1 MLKRRKI
8 AVIGVGAVG
17 KNTAYALCLRG
28 LTDDL
33 VLVDKKIERLRT

>member
-17 KNTAYALCLRG
+17 KNTAYALCLWIR
-28 LTDDL
+28 
-33 VLVDKKIERLRT
+33 K